1 MLALVSTA
9 FAFNAPALAHM
20 STTMRMASPA
30 MSMDRRA
37 VVSTF
42 AAAATAVPF
51 AAFADGATSPAT
63 RERARAIYGSRI
75 ARLSSASAEE
85 IVAEKNAFT
94 LFTTGAYR
102 SAKDKTT
109 VDALNKLSAKALA
122 AAKAGDSSG
131 AQGAIKEF
139 VTVGEIRVLD
149 TVAGGNFNPKQRR
162 NAGAPATSE
171 IEAQMGTSA
180 YALYEPIKK

>member
-9 FAFNAPALAHM
+9 FAFNAPASVHM
-20 STTMRMASPA
+20 STTMRTASPA

-42 AAAATAVPF
+42 AAAAAAAPF

-75 ARLSSASAEE
+75 ARLSSASTEE
-85 IVAEKNAFT
+85 ILAEKNAFT

-102 SAKDKTT
+102 SAKDKDT
-109 VDALNKLSAKALA
+109 VASLKKLSTQAIA
-122 AAKAGDSSG
+122 AAKSGDSS
-131 AQGAIKEF
+131 
-139 VTVGEIRVLD
+139 
-149 TVAGGNFNPKQRR
+149 
-162 NAGAPATSE
+162 
-171 IEAQMGTSA
+171 
-180 YALYEPIKK
+180 